1 MIPHILT
8 CVTEAHLEWDYCLC
22 HSGASGGSCTLVP
35 VLFAVFSRD
44 VREDIDGR
52 MAKSASES
60 KPGRIDKTM
69 YDGIS
74 FHSDLNWL
82 ECLYETNK
90 LKFKLGSHQ
99 AQSVQL
105 KENL

>member
-1 MIPHILT
+1 MCDRNTPRVGLLS
-8 CVTEAHLEWDYCLC
+8 VSLSSKWRVL
-22 HSGASGGSCTLVP
+22 STLAP
-35 VLFAVFSRD
+35 VLSAVFSRD
-44 VREDIDGR
+44 VCEDIDGR
-52 MAKSASES
+52 IAKSASES

-69 YDGIS
+69 HDRIS

-90 LKFKLGSHQ
+90 PKFKLGSHQ
-99 AQSVQL
+99 GQCVQL